1 LSANQ
6 CTGERPET
14 LLSATVVTLADR
26 PDVFGTTTRL
36 WVDVPGDTLELTVPE
51 TDMLIARLEA
61 FLPRLRAA
69 RQLLA
74 SASMDDRPENPAA
87 VERYMTAL
95 HDRITAR
102 TVAVAA

>member
-14 LLSATVVTLADR
+14 LLSATVVRVADR
-26 PDVFGTTTRL
+26 PEVFGTTTRL
-36 WVDVPGDTLELTVPE
+36 WVDMPGDTLELTVPE